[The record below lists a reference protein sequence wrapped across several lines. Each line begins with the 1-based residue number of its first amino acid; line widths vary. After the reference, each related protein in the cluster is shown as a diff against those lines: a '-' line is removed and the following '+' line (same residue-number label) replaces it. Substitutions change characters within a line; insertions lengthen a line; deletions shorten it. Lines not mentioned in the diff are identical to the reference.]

1 MDKDRYVFTTEQ
13 EYTNKKGKI
22 CLRIKEMQF
31 FDSIDLAVHF
41 LVFGRYER
49 LDYRWSIYD
58 RNEQDVI
65 TEGNFNQYGAV
76 VIHSWKEDN
85 VQLWNST
92 NQRNKQYV

>member
-1 MDKDRYVFTTEQ
+1 MDKDRYVFMTEV
-13 EYTNKKGKI
+13 EVSDDKGQ
-22 CLRIKEMQF
+22 LSYQTKEMQY

-58 RNEQDVI
+58 RKELDDI
-65 TEGNFNQYGAV
+65 AYGGFDQYGAV
-76 VIHSWKEDN
+76 IIHAWKDDN
-85 VQLWNST
+85 VSLWDST